1 MLGVSWSRLG
11 AGWAGAIEGG
21 VPLWRAWGEHDGYVC
36 HFLDGSCGGGVLV
49 VSGESLAGWG
59 CLTAVA
65 VAVAV
70 AVGFGFG
77 FGIGLEE
84 RREGFFPGSS
94 A

>member
-21 VPLWRAWGEHDGYVC
+21 VPLWRAWGEHDGYIC

-59 CLTAVA
+59 CLTAAIV
-65 VAVAV
+65 VG
-70 AVGFGFG
+70 GFGF
-77 FGIGLEE
+77 GLEE

>member
-1 MLGVSWSRLG
+1 M
-11 AGWAGAIEGG
+11 
-21 VPLWRAWGEHDGYVC
+21 
-36 HFLDGSCGGGVLV
+36 SCGGGVLV

-70 AVGFGFG
+70 GFGFG
-77 FGIGLEE
+77 FGFGLEE